1 MCLSGDLF
9 MQLQPEDNRCSHIS
23 VKPRVIRKAE
33 ASTMAWRPASVS
45 IDCLE
50 AKPCKEFAE
59 IG

>member
-1 MCLSGDLF
+1 